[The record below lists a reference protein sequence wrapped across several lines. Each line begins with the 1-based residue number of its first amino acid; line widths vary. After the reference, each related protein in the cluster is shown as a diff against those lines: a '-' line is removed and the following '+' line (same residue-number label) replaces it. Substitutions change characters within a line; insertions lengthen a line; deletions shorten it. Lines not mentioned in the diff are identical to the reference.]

1 MRLRCAPW
9 TYRLLTH
16 AAALPAGLYTA
27 WRAGRDGGL
36 DYLLQR
42 YACRM
47 PGDAHGRIVLHC
59 CSVGEVRAALPL
71 ARQLQA
77 GGQALLLSVATPT
90 GRRMAHALL
99 AEVPCVYFPLDHV
112 SVVRRWLQRLQPR
125 AMVLMETELWPN
137 FYAVAHAAG
146 IPLALANARL
156 SPRTEAA
163 PAWLR
168 PALQQAVQRL
178 HCVLARGQEDADR
191 FAAFGM
197 PPERIRNLGNIKYAT
212 VPAAVPDTAPIPR
225 PYVLAASTHADEEA
239 QLADIWRRLDAD
251 GHVLAIL
258 PRYPHRAARL
268 RKRLSAPD
276 LRIGLHSRDRK
287 PRHDDRI
294 YLVDTL
300 AEAPWWMRHAAFVF
314 MGGSLIPRGGHNV
327 LEPAMLGKACAIGPH
342 TRNFRTEVQ
351 ELQHDGGLQQVQSLA
366 ELEALFARWLAHPK
380 QAEQVGTRARAHVRR
395 HHHIAQQYVEAL
407 RDYDALPA

>member
-42 YACRM
+42 YARRL
-47 PGDAHGRIVLHC
+47 PEDARRRIVLHC

-77 GGQALLLSVATPT
+77 DGQMLLLSVATPT
-90 GRRMAHALL
+90 GRHMAHTLL
-99 AEVPCVYFPLDHV
+99 AEVPCVYFPLDHA
-112 SVVRRWLQRLQPR
+112 SVARRWLRHLQPR
-125 AMVLMETELWPN
+125 ALVLMETELWPN
-137 FYAVAHAAG
+137 FFAAAHAAG

-156 SPRTEAA
+156 SPRTEAV

-168 PALQQAVQRL
+168 PALRQAAQHL
-178 HCVLARGQEDADR
+178 HCVLARGRDDAGR
-191 FAAFGM
+191 FAALGV
-197 PPERIRNLGNIKYAT
+197 PEERIRNLGNLKYAIAPT
-212 VPAAVPDTAPIPR
+212 AVPDEAPIPR
-225 PYVLAASTHADEEA
+225 PYVLAASTHADEER
-239 QLADIWRRLDAD
+239 QLAAVWERLDA
-251 GHVLAIL
+251 GEHLLAIL
-258 PRYPHRAARL
+258 PRYPHRAAGLLKSL
-268 RKRLSAPD
+268 RAPGR
-276 LRIGLHSRDRK
+276 RIGLHSRDRQ
-287 PRHDDRI
+287 PRRDDRI

-300 AEAPWWMRHAAFVF
+300 AEALWWMRHAAFVF

-327 LEPAMLGKACAIGPH
+327 LEPATLGKACAVGPH

-351 ELQHDGGLQQVQSLA
+351 ELQRDGGLQQVQSAA
-366 ELEALFARWLAHPK
+366 ELEDLFALWLAHPE
-380 QAEQVGTRARAHVRR
+380 QAEQVGACARAHVRQR
-395 HHHIAQQYVEAL
+395 HHIARQYVEAL
-407 RDYDALPA
+407 HHYAVLPA